1 MLQKDAQVLNFQ
13 SNLQF
18 PRIAVNVLEIKGL
31 LWSLVFNTLP
41 GMSIKKKKI
50 TPLPPPKSTGLP
62 GTTATN
68 LARC

>member
-41 GMSIKKKKI
+41 GMSIKKKKRSH
-50 TPLPPPKSTGLP
+50 LFLLL
-62 GTTATN
+62 N
-68 LARC
+68 QQDYLAQQQQT

>member
-41 GMSIKKKKI
+41 GMSIKKKRSH
-50 TPLPPPKSTGLP
+50 LFLLL
-62 GTTATN
+62 N
-68 LARC
+68 QQDYLAQQQQT